1 MRILNDRFLPVRLLQ
16 IEEDLLRFSF
26 FDEGK
31 LKNEITIQAGS
42 DYVCKQYFKGDVPK
56 DDEVEISIYYVEET
70 ALSNKALMNEKE
82 SLVCN
87 HKLLP
92 EIFGKKLGDVI
103 SFAEIEAVNLD
114 YFDYIAG
121 VPASVLHLDFSKE
134 KFTIV
139 LILRAIMH
147 VLKFKDIQIAK

>member
-1 MRILNDRFLPVRLLQ
+1 MINDN
-16 IEEDLLRFSF
+16 ESF
-26 FDEGK
+26 ICD
-31 LKNEITIQAGS
+31 
-42 DYVCKQYFKGDVPK
+42 
-56 DDEVEISIYYVEET
+56 
-70 ALSNKALMNEKE
+70 
-82 SLVCN
+82 

-92 EIFGKKLGDVI
+92 EIFGKKPGDVI
-103 SFAEIEAVNLD
+103 LFSEIEEVNLD

-147 VLKFKDIQIAK
+147 VLKFKQMQIA

>member
-1 MRILNDRFLPVRLLQ
+1 MKTLKDKSLPVRRLK
-16 IEEDLLRFSF
+16 IEEDTLCFSF
-26 FDEGK
+26 LEKGK
-31 LKNEITIQAGS
+31 LKKEITIPAGA

-70 ALSNKALMNEKE
+70 ALKNKALMNDGE
-82 SLVCN
+82 SLVVE
-87 HKLLP
+87 HKLVS
-92 EIFGKKLGDVI
+92 EIFGKKSGDVI
-103 SFAEIEAVNLD
+103 LFSEIEEVNLD

-147 VLKFKDIQIAK
+147 VLKFKQMQIA